1 MFLVVVLVV
10 EKLDLIICFFNFSEF
25 GIVLICLFIS
35 QFFIVFSSI
44 PVCFNEN
51 LIMELTMPNI

>member
-10 EKLDLIICFFNFSEF
+10 EKLDLITCFFNFSEF

-35 QFFIVFSSI
+35 
-44 PVCFNEN
+44 
-51 LIMELTMPNI
+51 